1 MKKNILKVAL
11 VTGFVALGGLTATLL
26 TVNAQSIYDDVAIDQ
41 QILIDAEAT
50 GFTLEEML
58 TYAIQDEYLAQAEYI
73 AIIETYGEIR
83 PFTNIVLA
91 EQTHIDLLLP
101 LFAAYGIEVPANTA
115 ADSVIIPDSITSAL
129 ATGVEA
135 ETANIAMYEAF
146 LAQADLPEDVAAVFT
161 SLLNGSYHHLA
172 AFSKDR
178 FAFVGQDMMNQ
189 FKNQFG
195 KGGKGSQ
202 NQNKGSKG
210 NAGVCPQA

>member
-202 NQNKGSKG
+202 NQNKGAKG

>member
-41 QILIDAEAT
+41 QILIDAEET

-73 AIIETYGEIR
+73 AIIETFGEIR
-83 PFTNIVLA
+83 PFTNIVSA

-135 ETANIAMYEAF
+135 EKANIAMYEAF

-161 SLLNGSYHHLA
+161 SLLNGSYNHLA

-178 FAFVGQDMMNQ
+178 LAFVGQDMMNQ

-195 KGGKGSQ
+195 KGGKESQ
-202 NQNKGSKG
+202 SQNKGSKG